1 MGEPAPLPAGIDPNR
16 PSPARM
22 YDYFLGGTH
31 NFAADRV
38 VADRAVELVPEVRL
52 IARANRAFLG
62 RAVRFAAGRGIRQ
75 FLDLGAGI
83 PAADPVHAIARAVRP
98 DARVAYV
105 DREPTAVLHAR
116 AILGDDPGTVVLQAD
131 LQRGQELLA
140 DPALRAVL
148 DLTEPVCVLMVA
160 VLHFLPDGPELTEAL
175 RHYHDAV
182 APGSVLAVTHATAG
196 SRCEQLERFTDLYHR
211 TGTPLVMRDRS
222 GLAALLEGWVP
233 VAPGIVHGPE
243 WHPEP
248 GTAPVPDPA
257 SYATLAGVF
266 LRT

>member
-1 MGEPAPLPAGIDPNR
+1 MGEPAPLPTGIDPNR

-38 VADRAVELVPEVRL
+38 VADRAVELVPEVPL

-83 PAADPVHAIARAVRP
+83 PAADPVHEIARAVHP

-131 LQRGQELLA
+131 LQRSRDLLD

-160 VLHFLPDGPELTEAL
+160 VLHFLPDGPELTGAL

-196 SRCEQLERFTDLYHR
+196 SRREQLERFTDLYHR
-211 TGTPLVMRDRS
+211 TGTPLVMRDQPD
-222 GLAALLEGWVP
+222 LAALLEGWTP

-243 WHPEP
+243 WHPDP
-248 GTAPVPDPA
+248 GTAPEPDPA
-257 SYATLAGVF
+257 AYATLAGVF